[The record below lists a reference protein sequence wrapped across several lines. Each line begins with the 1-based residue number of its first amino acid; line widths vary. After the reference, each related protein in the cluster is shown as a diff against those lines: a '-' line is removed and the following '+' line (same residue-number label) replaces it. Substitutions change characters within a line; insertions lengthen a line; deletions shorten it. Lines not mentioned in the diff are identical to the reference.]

1 MPETGTQ
8 EPREQEGDA
17 PARKPFAAFVQ
28 EQRRGA
34 LHTELSDHL
43 ADLVHSC
50 VETGK
55 KGKLTLTVT
64 VAPMKG
70 SSDGVLTVTDDVKVA
85 APKPDARP
93 AIFYADEH
101 GNLSRNDPRQL
112 EIGLRGVDGGAGRAD
127 DGTDE
132 DRGSAAGTG
141 A

>member
-1 MPETGTQ
+1 MDPDTADQTAD
-8 EPREQEGDA
+8 P
-17 PARKPFAAFVQ
+17 PVRKPFAAFVQ

-34 LHTELSDHL
+34 LHVELSDNL
-43 ADLVHSC
+43 AELVTAC

-70 SSDGVLTVTDDVKVA
+70 SSDGVLTVTDEVRLAV
-85 APKPDARP
+85 PKADARP

-127 DGTDE
+127 DGTDT
-132 DRGSAAGTG
+132 DRDRAAGAG